1 MTCICLIQAYF
12 CTASLLRVMSVV
24 SDSQA
29 DASRIKRAADSQFEE
44 TPEGDQLTCVSDDPL
59 CADETCCS

>member
-1 MTCICLIQAYF
+1 
-12 CTASLLRVMSVV
+12 MSVV